1 MKQRARFPCPRD
13 DCGTEGWERVET
25 QCTGDGVLLVSE
37 QARKD
42 WAPAFSGGG
51 CRGGSVWGSLCSVN
65 CRPRLPKESL
75 MTASVPGHDFVN
87 GLPEGL

>member
-1 MKQRARFPCPRD
+1 M
-13 DCGTEGWERVET
+13 G
-25 QCTGDGVLLVSE
+25 
-37 QARKD
+37 RKD
-42 WAPAFSGGG
+42 GRELRLSALETECCWCQSKRGKTGHLPFLVAAAE
-51 CRGGSVWGSLCSVN
+51 GGSVWGSLCSVN